1 MRLALIV
8 IGFMLAAFAP
18 GISHAAEKFD
28 TPRAVLEFAY
38 KAYASSEYTD
48 NSKVLYSKGLEALF
62 AADEARTPAG
72 DVGAVDFDVFV
83 NGQDYKL
90 NELTIDDAVIS
101 GAKATEAVSFKN
113 FDESESMQFYLVKQQ
128 DGWKIDDI
136 ESLTPGHTW
145 RLSELLAADPALN

>member
-18 GISHAAEKFD
+18 SISHAAQKFD
-28 TPRAVLEFAY
+28 TPGAVLEFAY

-48 NSKVLYSKGLEALF
+48 NTEVLYSKGLKALV
-62 AADEARTPAG
+62 AADAARTPKG
-72 DVGAVDFDVFV
+72 DVGAVDWDVFV

-90 NELTIDDAVIS
+90 SELIIDDAVIS
-101 GAKATEAVSFKN
+101 GDKATEAVSFKN
-113 FDESESMQFYLVKQQ
+113 FDETQSIQFYLVKQK

-136 ESLTPGHTW
+136 ESLTPGATW
-145 RLSELLAADPALN
+145 RLSELLTADPALN